1 MTDEEYSKR
10 ENTVR
15 FQRLQLESQR
25 IAEGV
30 GYVDMC
36 YYLEHCRQ

>member
-1 MTDEEYSKR
+1 MTDEEYNKR

-15 FQRLQLESQR
+15 SQRLQLEAQR

-30 GYVDMC
+30 GLGAMC
-36 YYLEHCRQ
+36 DCLEDC

>member
-30 GYVDMC
+30 GFVDTC
-36 YYLEHCRQ
+36 DCLEHCR